1 MEKEVLKLER
11 APAPKGPYSQAVRAG
26 PFLFISGQ
34 GPVDPKKGEIL
45 VNDVVGQT
53 RQALENVKAI
63 LEESGSS
70 LDKVVKANVYLSDID
85 DFSVMNEVYSEYF
98 KENPPAR
105 TTIEASRLPFDIHV
119 EIDVVAL
126 SGF

>member
-34 GPVDPKKGEIL
+34 GPVDPKKGKIL

-70 LDKVVKANVYLSDID
+70 LDRVVKANVYLSDID
-85 DFSVMNEVYSEYF
+85 DFSAMNEVYSEYF
-98 KENPPAR
+98 KANPPAR
-105 TTIEASRLPFDIHV
+105 TTIEASRLPFDILV

>member
-34 GPVDPKKGEIL
+34 GPVDPKKGKIL

>member
-34 GPVDPKKGEIL
+34 GPVDPKKGRIL
-45 VNDVVGQT
+45 VDDVVGQT
-53 RQALENVKAI
+53 CQTLENVKAI

-70 LDKVVKANVYLSDID
+70 LDRVVKANVYLSDID
-85 DFSVMNEVYSEYF
+85 DFSAMNEVYSEYF
-98 KENPPAR
+98 KANPPAR

>member
-34 GPVDPKKGEIL
+34 GPVDPKKGKIL

-85 DFSVMNEVYSEYF
+85 DFSAMNEVYSEYF
-98 KENPPAR
+98 KANPPAR
-105 TTIEASRLPFDIHV
+105 TTIEASRLPFDILV

>member
-34 GPVDPKKGEIL
+34 GPVDPKKGRIL
-45 VNDVVGQT
+45 VDDVVGQT
-53 RQALENVKAI
+53 RQTLENVKAI

-70 LDKVVKANVYLSDID
+70 LDRVVKANVYMSDID
-85 DFSVMNEVYSEYF
+85 DFSAMNEVYSEYF

>member
-1 MEKEVLKLER
+1 MLKLER

-34 GPVDPKKGEIL
+34 GPVDPKKGRIL
-45 VNDVVGQT
+45 VDDVVGQT
-53 RQALENVKAI
+53 CQTLENVKAI

-70 LDKVVKANVYLSDID
+70 LDRVVKANVYLSDID
-85 DFSVMNEVYSEYF
+85 DFSAMNEVYSEYF
-98 KENPPAR
+98 KANPPAR

-126 SGF
+126 SGLMD

>member
-34 GPVDPKKGEIL
+34 GPVDPKKGRIL
-45 VNDVVGQT
+45 VDDVVGQT
-53 RQALENVKAI
+53 RQTLENVKAI

-70 LDKVVKANVYLSDID
+70 LDRVVKANVYMSDID

-105 TTIEASRLPFDIHV
+105 TTIEASRLPFDILV